1 MTYETEAYRRPHRRG
16 DFHLVDTTR
25 EGTYWHSP
33 DGIVVRMASAER
45 DFRGACAWRRRRNG
59 ERSVILP
66 PTKSSTGQHGRE
78 AAISSA
84 VRGTPNRGCG
94 IAAAPTTPCVG
105 AVSSRG
111 RPGEATRRGAV
122 ATPCPGRRRIGGLPR

>member
-45 DFRGACAWRRRRNG
+45 AF
-59 ERSVILP
+59 
-66 PTKSSTGQHGRE
+66 E
-78 AAISSA
+78 AR
-84 VRGTPNRGCG
+84 VRGE
-94 IAAAPTTPCVG
+94 G
-105 AVSSRG
+105 AETVKG
-111 RPGEATRRGAV
+111 R
-122 ATPCPGRRRIGGLPR
+122 